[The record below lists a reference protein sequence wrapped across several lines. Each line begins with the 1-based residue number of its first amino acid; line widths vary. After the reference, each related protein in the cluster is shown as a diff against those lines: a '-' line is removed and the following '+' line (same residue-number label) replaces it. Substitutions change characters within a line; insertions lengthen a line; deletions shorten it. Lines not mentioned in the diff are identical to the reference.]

1 LLAARGDALDHY
13 AAISSVSMQGLQS
26 LARLQYYSK
35 AAKTRAVPVIFNM
48 RAVVFAFDL
57 VLIFR

>member
-1 LLAARGDALDHY
+1 
-13 AAISSVSMQGLQS
+13 MQGLQS